1 MTGSLIEKNKKL
13 ANLLYDIELLEEKL
27 KGLEEMDMEQK
38 LLHFK
43 VLFLDEFFVNNVLF
57 LSWNWREIEFKLEFS
72 HYDFSVYILF
82 FTL

>member
-1 MTGSLIEKNKKL
+1 MQSRKAIIAVTGSLIEKNKKL

-57 LSWNWREIEFKLEFS
+57 LS
-72 HYDFSVYILF
+72 
-82 FTL
+82 